1 MLRIDVRQW
10 LYTYIYQKENEF
22 VLNGLIYIIQIK
34 NQTIINMEVNQ
45 PNRYFFLQSNEQQLM
60 MLIIYWESW
69 LHKSTKKKKCKYWMV
84 KMSANHFIP
93 WQRLRNKFFYSTRSK
108 QLYTWLSMHVYIWRK
123 SKVVYTTSWRTSY
136 LITTI

>member
-60 MLIIYWESW
+60 MLIIY
-69 LHKSTKKKKCKYWMV
+69 
-84 KMSANHFIP
+84 
-93 WQRLRNKFFYSTRSK
+93 
-108 QLYTWLSMHVYIWRK
+108 
-123 SKVVYTTSWRTSY
+123 
-136 LITTI
+136 